1 MCFSA
6 TASFT
11 ASTILFAAGAVA
23 FRQADGFPNQF
34 LSIIPFLFAVQ
45 QGFEGLVWLGLDGVV
60 NAFVQQ
66 GAAYGFLSFAVSG
79 WPLIFA
85 LAAYQ
90 VETELWRQN
99 VMQYLVG
106 IGVLWAII
114 SYAVLMVSSVSP
126 SAQGGHILYNVV
138 TPPSWFAIPAT
149 ILYAMIGVVPLF
161 MSSEKELRVLG
172 AMVLASGVVTKV
184 LEATH
189 FVSVWCFW
197 AALISGYIAYTVYE
211 TDTA

>member
-11 ASTILFAAGAVA
+11 ASAVLFAAGAVA

-66 GAAYGFLSFAVSG
+66 GAAYGFLTFAVSG

-90 VETELWRQN
+90 VETVLWRQN
-99 VMQYLVG
+99 VMQYVVG

-114 SYAVLMVSSVSP
+114 SHAVLLASSVSP

-138 TPPSWFAIPAT
+138 TLPSWFVIPAT
-149 ILYAMIGVVPLF
+149 ILYTLIGVVPLF

-172 AMVLASGVVTKV
+172 AMILASGVVTKV

-197 AALISGYIAYTVYE
+197 AALISGYIAYTVYA